1 MASRPLVV
9 HVVGARPNYM
19 KVAPVYAALERRG
32 NVEQRLIHTGQHYD
46 AIMKDVFFAEL
57 PLPRPHVAARRSDDS
72 RTRLIETR
80 SACSPTSSP
89 SWSSW
94 PATSTRHLPAR
105 SPRPNAGI
113 TVCHIESGLR
123 SGDWSMPEERNRVIT
138 DHLSTLLLTHSD
150 DANKNLVA
158 EALTARISFVGNTM
172 IDTLRAN
179 EGAALELEAWREFGL
194 EPGRYVLVTL
204 HRPSLVDDPDLLA
217 RTIAALDDVA
227 ESLPVIFPVH
237 PRTRKNL
244 DGSTRVLLTEPLPY
258 RQFLSL
264 EAKAAAVVTD
274 SGGIQEET
282 TVLRIPCFT
291 LRENTERPITI
302 ELGTNTLLGLE
313 PERLRELPDAA
324 RGAEARPDPAALGWA
339 GGRTGSRRD
348 RTPRGRSHGLKVWV
362 DMTASAHVLVFRPL
376 IQLLRERG
384 DEVEITARDYAQT
397 LQLLE
402 LHGLEATVDRPPRR
416 TFAARQGTL
425 AHLAPARAAQVGAA
439 ARLRPRAGARLARAH
454 DDVRAGSASRARR
467 RTTTSSRR
475 CSTSSACAPRRR
487 WSCRTRSPP
496 SGSHTSAS
504 SRRSF
509 CAIPA

>member
-19 KVAPVYAALERRG
+19 KVAPVYAELERRG
-32 NVEQRLIHTGQHYD
+32 NLEQRLIHTGQHYD

-57 PLPRPHVAARRSDDS
+57 PLPRPHVALDAQTTEDALTGLEAVFTELRPDLVIVAGDVN
-72 RTRLIETR
+72 
-80 SACSPTSSP
+80 
-89 SWSSW
+89 
-94 PATSTRHLPAR
+94 STL
-105 SPRPNAGI
+105 AGAVTASKCGI
-113 TVCHIESGLR
+113 AVCHIESGLR

-150 DANKNLVA
+150 DADRNLVA
-158 EALTARISFVGNTM
+158 EALTAKISFVGNTM

-194 EPGRYVLVTL
+194 EPGKYVLVTL
-204 HRPSLVDDPDLLA
+204 HRPRLVDDPDLLA
-217 RTIAALDDVA
+217 RTIAALDHVA

-244 DGSTRVLLTEPLPY
+244 DGSTRVLMTEPLPY

-313 PERLRELPDAA
+313 PERLRELPALL
-324 RGAEARPDPAALGWA
+324 AEPKQGQIPPLWDGHA
-339 GGRTGSRRD
+339 G
-348 RTPRGRSHGLKVWV
+348 
-362 DMTASAHVLVFRPL
+362 
-376 IQLLRERG
+376 E
-384 DEVEITARDYAQT
+384 
-397 LQLLE
+397 
-402 LHGLEATVDRPPRR
+402 
-416 TFAARQGTL
+416 
-425 AHLAPARAAQVGAA
+425 RAADEIERLVVGVTA
-439 ARLRPRAGARLARAH
+439 
-454 DDVRAGSASRARR
+454 
-467 RTTTSSRR
+467 
-475 CSTSSACAPRRR
+475 
-487 WSCRTRSPP
+487 
-496 SGSHTSAS
+496 
-504 SRRSF
+504 
-509 CAIPA
+509 

>member
-19 KVAPVYAALERRG
+19 KVAPVYAELERRG
-32 NVEQRLIHTGQHYD
+32 NLEQRLIHTGQHYD

-57 PLPRPHVAARRSDDS
+57 PLPRPHVALDAQTTEDA
-72 RTRLIETR
+72 LIGLEGVFTELR
-80 SACSPTSSP
+80 PDLVIVAGDVN
-89 SWSSW
+89 
-94 PATSTRHLPAR
+94 STLAGAVAA
-105 SPRPNAGI
+105 SKCGI

-150 DANKNLVA
+150 DADKNLVA

-194 EPGRYVLVTL
+194 EPGEYVLVTL
-204 HRPSLVDDPDLLA
+204 HRPRLVDDPDLLE

-313 PERLRELPDAA
+313 PERLGELPALL
-324 RGAEARPDPAALGWA
+324 AEPKQGQIPPLWDGHA
-339 GGRTGSRRD
+339 G
-348 RTPRGRSHGLKVWV
+348 
-362 DMTASAHVLVFRPL
+362 
-376 IQLLRERG
+376 E
-384 DEVEITARDYAQT
+384 
-397 LQLLE
+397 
-402 LHGLEATVDRPPRR
+402 
-416 TFAARQGTL
+416 
-425 AHLAPARAAQVGAA
+425 RAAEEIERLVVGVTA
-439 ARLRPRAGARLARAH
+439 
-454 DDVRAGSASRARR
+454 
-467 RTTTSSRR
+467 
-475 CSTSSACAPRRR
+475 
-487 WSCRTRSPP
+487 
-496 SGSHTSAS
+496 
-504 SRRSF
+504 
-509 CAIPA
+509 

>member
-19 KVAPVYAALERRG
+19 KVAPVYAELERRG
-32 NVEQRLIHTGQHYD
+32 NLEQRLIHTGQHYD

-57 PLPRPHVAARRSDDS
+57 PLPRPHVALDAQTTEDAL
-72 RTRLIETR
+72 TGLEGVFIELQPDLVIV
-80 SACSPTSSP
+80 AGDVN
-89 SWSSW
+89 
-94 PATSTRHLPAR
+94 STL
-105 SPRPNAGI
+105 AGAVAASKCCI

-150 DANKNLVA
+150 DADRNLVA
-158 EALTARISFVGNTM
+158 EGLTDRISFVGNTM
-172 IDTLRAN
+172 IDTLRAS

-204 HRPSLVDDPDLLA
+204 HRPRLVDDPDLLA
-217 RTIAALDDVA
+217 RTIAALDHVA

-313 PERLRELPDAA
+313 PERLRELPTLL
-324 RGAEARPDPAALGWA
+324 AEPKHGQIPPLWDGHA
-339 GGRTGSRRD
+339 G
-348 RTPRGRSHGLKVWV
+348 
-362 DMTASAHVLVFRPL
+362 
-376 IQLLRERG
+376 E
-384 DEVEITARDYAQT
+384 
-397 LQLLE
+397 
-402 LHGLEATVDRPPRR
+402 
-416 TFAARQGTL
+416 
-425 AHLAPARAAQVGAA
+425 RAAEEIERLVVGVTA
-439 ARLRPRAGARLARAH
+439 
-454 DDVRAGSASRARR
+454 
-467 RTTTSSRR
+467 
-475 CSTSSACAPRRR
+475 
-487 WSCRTRSPP
+487 
-496 SGSHTSAS
+496 
-504 SRRSF
+504 
-509 CAIPA
+509 

>member
-19 KVAPVYAALERRG
+19 KVAPVYAEVERRG
-32 NVEQRLIHTGQHYD
+32 NLEQRLIHTGQHYD

-57 PLPRPHVAARRSDDS
+57 PLPRPHVALDAQTTEDA
-72 RTRLIETR
+72 LIGLEGVFTELR
-80 SACSPTSSP
+80 PDLVIVAGDVN
-89 SWSSW
+89 
-94 PATSTRHLPAR
+94 STL
-105 SPRPNAGI
+105 AGAVAASKCGI
-113 TVCHIESGLR
+113 AVCHIESGLR
-123 SGDWSMPEERNRVIT
+123 SGDWLMPEERNRVIT

-150 DANKNLVA
+150 DADKNLVA
-158 EALTARISFVGNTM
+158 EAVTARISFVGNTM

-204 HRPSLVDDPDLLA
+204 HRPRLVDDPDLLA
-217 RTIAALDDVA
+217 RTIAALDQVA

-244 DGSTRVLLTEPLPY
+244 DGSTRVLMTEPLPY

-313 PERLRELPDAA
+313 PERLRELPTLL
-324 RGAEARPDPAALGWA
+324 AEPKHGQIPPLWDGQA
-339 GGRTGSRRD
+339 G
-348 RTPRGRSHGLKVWV
+348 
-362 DMTASAHVLVFRPL
+362 
-376 IQLLRERG
+376 E
-384 DEVEITARDYAQT
+384 
-397 LQLLE
+397 
-402 LHGLEATVDRPPRR
+402 
-416 TFAARQGTL
+416 
-425 AHLAPARAAQVGAA
+425 RAAEEIERLVVGVTA
-439 ARLRPRAGARLARAH
+439 
-454 DDVRAGSASRARR
+454 
-467 RTTTSSRR
+467 
-475 CSTSSACAPRRR
+475 
-487 WSCRTRSPP
+487 
-496 SGSHTSAS
+496 
-504 SRRSF
+504 
-509 CAIPA
+509 